1 MELGAQLHMLA
12 MIKDKTNKVRDAGN
26 ESIVLSQNSLESE
39 RVSGASVDMDFVVVG
54 ADGYPAT

>member
-1 MELGAQLHMLA
+1 MLA